1 MRAKEIST
9 EWYFDIINPVL
20 AEICRKNKIA
30 VYTFGNMIHSKGN
43 MPYSM
48 GNNYVHEP
56 RIVEACS
63 GKEPAMPKG
72 GSIARWF
79 VEMGQCA
86 KILNPKTVQAILDLA
101 EQIDDYTYFYEIE
114 QVHIDPFAPNS
125 FIAIE
130 KRLWNEAR
138 QYGLTE
144 TEYKAQSGDAYPLCE
159 RLHEGV
165 GVRKPTDIS
174 SCEFEVEMTSPYG
187 ADDLRKLICETTG
200 TAISVAQKCKIPTVT
215 SDDMQPPIS
224 GTAFS
229 ITAISGKEKTA
240 ITEHI
245 KRSGGKVVTEYSPK
259 TAAFIAKQLEAAKF
273 IEENSDSKSMVY
285 KLVTNSLL
293 SGIARKILGEKVYI
307 IRYED
312 FINGTK
318 EEKPAQ
324 DVVSEEQTFN
334 EQGELVMTIAQAEA
348 VWTVKTGKT
357 GYTVSGYTGKDETLF
372 VPAYIDGKPVE
383 TIGKGKKNAVVKK
396 VIIPGTIKKICTG
409 AFPGYKQLADVVF
422 TNEKVAIGDCAF
434 TDCPLLLDE
443 NHCLVMRGVLHDSDQ
458 QGDVVIPGY
467 VRVIP
472 QSFMQKSSIKH
483 MTSLTLMDGIEEI
496 GQDAFNNC
504 KELKK
509 LVICDTVTEF
519 FGGFSG
525 CYSLETIDL
534 GNSIERIPFAEF
546 AFCKSLKRVT
556 IGKNVKEIA
565 CQAFAECTALR
576 DIYYNGTMEQW
587 NSLRKVQN
595 WDCNTSDLVI
605 HCEDGDF
612 ENK

>member
-1 MRAKEIST
+1 MI
-9 EWYFDIINPVL
+9 FFVPFIPVL
-20 AEICRKNKIA
+20 ISVFVAFIGVVLTVFYFLRIIRRSIPILKKSNTRASLQSFVRMHFPLIVAGLILILMLSTFLSAASFDDGKISVELTSRNF
-30 VYTFGNMIHSKGN
+30 VYAPSDHNQQTISVRG
-43 MPYSM
+43 PY
-48 GNNYVHEP
+48 
-56 RIVEACS
+56 
-63 GKEPAMPKG
+63 
-72 GSIARWF
+72 
-79 VEMGQCA
+79 
-86 KILNPKTVQAILDLA
+86 T
-101 EQIDDYTYFYEIE
+101 IDSALE
-114 QVHIDPFAPNS
+114 
-125 FIAIE
+125 
-130 KRLWNEAR
+130 NE
-138 QYGLTE
+138 
-144 TEYKAQSGDAYPLCE
+144 
-159 RLHEGV
+159 
-165 GVRKPTDIS
+165 TDILRVPHDALS
-174 SCEFEVEMTSPYG
+174 TLEMSENDTMVI
-187 ADDLRKLICETTG
+187 D
-200 TAISVAQKCKIPTVT
+200 
-215 SDDMQPPIS
+215 
-224 GTAFS
+224 
-229 ITAISGKEKTA
+229 GK
-240 ITEHI
+240 
-245 KRSGGKVVTEYSPK
+245 SY
-259 TAAFIAKQLEAAKF
+259 L
-273 IEENSDSKSMVY
+273 
-285 KLVTNSLL
+285 
-293 SGIARKILGEKVYI
+293 
-307 IRYED
+307 
-312 FINGTK
+312 INGTK

-383 TIGKGKKNAVVKK
+383 TIGKGKQNAVVKK